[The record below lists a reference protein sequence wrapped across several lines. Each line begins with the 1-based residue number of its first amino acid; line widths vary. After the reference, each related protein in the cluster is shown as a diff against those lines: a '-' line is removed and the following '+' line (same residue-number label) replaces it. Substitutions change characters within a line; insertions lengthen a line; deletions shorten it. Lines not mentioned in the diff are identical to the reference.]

1 MEDSTMHGLILFA
14 HGARDPQ
21 WAQPFE
27 SVAARVR
34 AQRPRQPVRLAYLEL
49 MAPDL
54 SQAAAEL
61 CAAGCR
67 TVGVLPLFLGQGG
80 HLKRDLPLLV
90 QRLREA
96 HPAVDFVLHPA
107 AGEHAALVGA
117 MAAVAVGA
125 IDAAGTEPGS

>member
-1 MEDSTMHGLILFA
+1 MHGLILFA

-27 SVAARVR
+27 AVAARVR
-34 AQRPRQPVRLAYLEL
+34 AQRPQQPVRLAYLEL

-61 CAAGCR
+61 CADGCR
-67 TVGVLPLFLGQGG
+67 TVSVLPLFLGQGG
-80 HLKRDLPLLV
+80 HLKRDLPRLV
-90 QRLREA
+90 QRLHEA

-107 AGEHAALVGA
+107 AGEHAALIAA
-117 MAAVAVGA
+117 MAAVAVVTL
-125 IDAAGTEPGS
+125 DAAGTEPGA